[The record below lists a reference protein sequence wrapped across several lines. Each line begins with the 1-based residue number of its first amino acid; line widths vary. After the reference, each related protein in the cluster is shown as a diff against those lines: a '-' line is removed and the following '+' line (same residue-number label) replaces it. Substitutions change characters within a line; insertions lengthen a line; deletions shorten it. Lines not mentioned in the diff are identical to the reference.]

1 MFLKFEIF
9 KNEIL
14 EHFSKNCVKKWC
26 QKNNFMKKK
35 IFKKKGQKIGKNNV
49 TLVLYH
55 GFFPFF
61 FQKLFF
67 LVKNPK
73 RNMRNFFHFFGI

>member
-1 MFLKFEIF
+1 
-9 KNEIL
+9 
-14 EHFSKNCVKKWC
+14 
-26 QKNNFMKKK
+26 
-35 IFKKKGQKIGKNNV
+35 
-49 TLVLYH
+49 LVLH